1 MRFLAYII
9 VFLEGGALLSYEIM
23 AAKMYTPHIGATLY
37 VWTSIL
43 TLTLIALALSY
54 RFSHHFIERKKWKI
68 LPLSLLISGIY
79 IIGVV
84 FSRNAILPLT
94 YAMEIKS
101 ASLFTG
107 LLLLLIPVF
116 FMGLTSPLISAWLTD
131 NQIDKST
138 DKAGNF
144 AGFVYGIGTLSGVL
158 FTLLCLFVLMPTIGV
173 NNTVILLGLMLILA
187 GIVSYFFIKIAK

>member
-54 RFSHHFIERKKWKI
+54 RFSHHFIEKKKWKI

-116 FMGLTSPLISAWLTD
+116 FMGLTSPLISSWLTD

-158 FTLLCLFVLMPTIGV
+158 FTLICLFVLMPVVGV
-173 NNTVILLGLMLILA
+173 NNTIILLGLMLILA
-187 GIVSYFFIKIAK
+187 GIVSYFFIKMAK